1 MKALVEHPWFQM
13 YPYSSGSLLNQSFLG
28 LPKSIDSPLCLKKL
42 ELICHL
48 ELCMHPDLKF
58 QLFQISHP
66 VWNDSYCLPK
76 KHKGQ
81 QMSPPTLNSSW
92 QHKIIPS
99 VLEVKGQNVPAIN
112 ILLHYLSL
120 TWFASQFVLFIC
132 IWGALQSKLQTS
144 SVHFPQNIS
153 AVWKRA

>member
-13 YPYSSGSLLNQSFLG
+13 HPYSSGSLLSQSFLG
-28 LPKSIDSPLCLKKL
+28 LPKSTDSPLCLKKL
-42 ELICHL
+42 ELVVTWNYVCIL
-48 ELCMHPDLKF
+48 ILKF

-66 VWNDSYCLPK
+66 VWNDSYCLLK

-81 QMSPPTLNSSW
+81 QMSPPTLNRSW

-120 TWFASQFVLFIC
+120 TWFTSRFVLFIW